1 MLLSA
6 SRSLLPVNVTLGV
19 LMCVL
24 LVLAAVVV
32 RVFHLSPDERT
43 DRSRQV
49 LVAGVRAAVQLGVVS
64 LVITWAVAN
73 VLGLFAFLLVMFA
86 VAVRTAGRRLT
97 PNGTWWLTAAP
108 LAVGVVPAV
117 LALLLT
123 GLVPLKGISLVPL
136 TGILLGGALTATV
149 LAGRR
154 ALDELRTRKGEVE
167 AALALGFADRDARV
181 EIARPAASDALLP
194 GLDQTRTVG
203 LVTLPGAFVGVLLG
217 GASPLAA
224 GAVQLFVLLALMAV
238 QSLAV
243 SVTLELVARGRINRD

>member
-1 MLLSA
+1 M
-6 SRSLLPVNVTLGV
+6 GV
-19 LMCVL
+19 LL
-24 LVLAAVVV
+24 LVAAVVV
-32 RVFHLSPDERT
+32 RVAQLSPDEAT

-49 LVAGVRAAVQLGVVS
+49 LIAGVRAAVQLGVVS
-64 LVITWAVAN
+64 LVITWAVTN
-73 VLGLFAFLLVMFA
+73 GLGLLAFLLVMFA

-154 ALDELRTRKGEVE
+154 ALDELRTREGEVE
-167 AALALGFADRDARV
+167 AALALGLPDRDARL

-217 GASPLAA
+217 GARPLAA

-243 SVTLELVARGRINRD
+243 SVTVELVARGRINRG